1 MSSRQPFP
9 NLSSSSHLPYGGS
22 TIPND
27 TGLQLNIDL
36 KPSFD
41 TEISSHHLPPIPNH
55 KQAPS
60 TSELSLPFIDDGIEH
75 EPNPEN
81 NHIQPLV
88 GRRSGSS
95 FFQSLIP
102 PSIACRLYLGV
113 VLLETFIDLVIEGMI
128 LVRVQNITRN
138 SGTTSS
144 QQDGTVLI
152 GSQLPVLLAIFCL
165 AHVFQFAF
173 ALDAVHNQNVLQFI
187 FLAIFNALF
196 LAYSVM
202 QIFEIQNTETSAQ
215 SEGIPV
221 TTLTGAIPI
230 VISIA
235 QIAYMALGWRIYKEF
250 GWNVYKQIGADRRI
264 KRLYTQYQIFE
275 CLVRFD
281 AFFWLGFSVQLVS
294 LVLEKGDF
302 EFYLTIAALPLS
314 MLLLLEG
321 HLAARY
327 ENRTMMFFFVVGLV
341 TALVYFSYKLFRIWT
356 RRHTPTF
363 RNVWKSLSTFSC
375 ISIGLLIFTAIWTTL
390 VFRNFGL
397 GLKENMNKNDSK
409 NKRTDNMEMG
419 SGKRRYPAG
428 ANRNRMSIE

>member
-9 NLSSSSHLPYGGS
+9 NISSSSHLPYGGS

-27 TGLQLNIDL
+27 TSLQLNIDL

-55 KQAPS
+55 KRAPS

-75 EPNPEN
+75 EPNTDN

-88 GRRSGSS
+88 GRRCGSS
-95 FFQSLIP
+95 FFLSLIP
-102 PSIACRLYLGV
+102 PSITCRLYLGV

-138 SGTTSS
+138 SEATS
-144 QQDGTVLI
+144 DGTVLI
-152 GSQLPVLLAIFCL
+152 RSQLPVLLAIFCL

-196 LAYSVM
+196 LVGVCVSLTVDCLSSRIVQAYSVM

-215 SEGIPV
+215 SEGISIS
-221 TTLTGAIPI
+221 TLTGAIPI

-264 KRLYTQYQIFE
+264 KKLYTQYQIFE

-281 AFFWLGFSVQLVS
+281 AFFWLGFSVQVS
-294 LVLEKGDF
+294 IAMNRSTIYPDAAHSSFLSFWKKGILNSTLQSRLCH
-302 EFYLTIAALPLS
+302 Y
-314 MLLLLEG
+314 
-321 HLAARY
+321 RC
-327 ENRTMMFFFVVGLV
+327 
-341 TALVYFSYKLFRIWT
+341 YFC
-356 RRHTPTF
+356 
-363 RNVWKSLSTFSC
+363 WKD
-375 ISIGLLIFTAIWTTL
+375 I
-390 VFRNFGL
+390 
-397 GLKENMNKNDSK
+397 
-409 NKRTDNMEMG
+409 
-419 SGKRRYPAG
+419 
-428 ANRNRMSIE
+428 